1 MTKKLSQ
8 LDLYLDQFNLI
19 LKELKNRGPVGTS
32 NVKLGGSLMFKVHGL
47 NFSRNVDDL
56 DIIIT
61 NPTEE
66 QKQYFNLIKAFSI
79 LKGDYGYDYETT
91 NFKFIKNGLT
101 LNILV
106 INDHIDENP
115 YKTYYKYKSTYH
127 EIVSINEIIKAKKRY
142 DRLKDRNDF
151 ELLKKENF

>member
-61 NPTEE
+61 NP
-66 QKQYFNLIKAFSI
+66 NLS
-79 LKGDYGYDYETT
+79 
-91 NFKFIKNGLT
+91 
-101 LNILV
+101 
-106 INDHIDENP
+106 
-115 YKTYYKYKSTYH
+115 
-127 EIVSINEIIKAKKRY
+127 
-142 DRLKDRNDF
+142 
-151 ELLKKENF
+151 